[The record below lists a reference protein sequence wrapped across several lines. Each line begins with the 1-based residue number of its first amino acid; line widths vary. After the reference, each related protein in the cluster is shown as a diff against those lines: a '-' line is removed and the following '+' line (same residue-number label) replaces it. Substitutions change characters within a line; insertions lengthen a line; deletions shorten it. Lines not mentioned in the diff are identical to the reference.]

1 VPPIVVILFICFVFF
16 VLGCFVDMAAVIVL
30 FVPIFFPLVLKLG
43 FDPIWFG
50 VIIVVMG
57 TIGIVTPPVG
67 ASVYV
72 IKGIVKDVPM
82 ETIFKGVLPFLVP
95 FIIGLLILIAFPVLS
110 TFLPSLLTKS
120 T

>member
-1 VPPIVVILFICFVFF
+1 
-16 VLGCFVDMAAVIVL
+16 MAAVIVL

-43 FDPIWFG
+43 CDPIWFG
-50 VIIVVMG
+50 VIVVVMG
-57 TIGIVTPPVG
+57 TIGIITPPVG

-72 IKGIVKDVPM
+72 VKGIVKDVPM
-82 ETIFKGVLPFLVP
+82 ETIFKGVLPFLIP
-95 FIIGLLILIAFPVLS
+95 FIIGLLILIAFPALS